1 MGSEAGISI
10 VQWGNLS
17 LHHPMNRQGSD
28 GQGSAAEDVENS
40 KGFGEHASGL
50 VLQQPSLIQC

>member
-1 MGSEAGISI
+1 MG
-10 VQWGNLS
+10 NMS
-17 LHHPMNRQGSD
+17 LHYPMNRQGSD
-28 GQGSAAEDVENS
+28 RQGSAAEDVENS